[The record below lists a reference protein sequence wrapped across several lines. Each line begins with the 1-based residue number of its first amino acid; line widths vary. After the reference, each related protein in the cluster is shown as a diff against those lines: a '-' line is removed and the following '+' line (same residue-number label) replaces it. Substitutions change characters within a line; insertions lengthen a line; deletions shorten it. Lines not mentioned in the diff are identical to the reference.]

1 MKKQH
6 LLPHSWQWVGLAAL
20 FLGLIPSLK
29 SFIPFLLSGSD
40 YRQIGVAEA
49 ISQFGFLIMMPL
61 SAVILCFSREKIED
75 ERIAELRMKSL
86 ATTAIIYV
94 ILLIIGPL
102 KGIIL
107 GRLFSHRIISNLH
120 LLFGHGWWML
130 FIYLLIFKISYWV
143 QNRRYSNEK

>member
-1 MKKQH
+1 
-6 LLPHSWQWVGLAAL
+6 
-20 FLGLIPSLK
+20 
-29 SFIPFLLSGSD
+29 
-40 YRQIGVAEA
+40 
-49 ISQFGFLIMMPL
+49 MMPL